1 MIRSLFLTSLL
12 ALAVCGCGRAST
24 QHSAPPAPAAQ
35 STRQTAQPPNAVAP
49 TAQTAAATVQSE
61 TEQAAAAQETAGDA
75 GDDDRAPPDRG
86 DVSLEHLAALPA
98 DAQLPGGKWKPGVNY
113 DPIVPAQP
121 TSVSPGKVE
130 VVEVFWLGCPHCYAL
145 EPFVQAWLKNKPS
158 YIEFVRIPVMWGPVH
173 RAHARLFYTLAAL
186 NRSDLFNKAFDT
198 IQQKHEL
205 LVSVSGNDDE
215 TLKLQQSFA
224 KDNGI
229 SPEDYAKAYNSFSVN
244 SNLQRAEQLTQRYQV
259 QGVPLVVIGGKYS
272 TDVAKAGSPQQLI
285 SEIDDLAAAEHSH
298 ASR

>member
-1 MIRSLFLTSLL
+1 MIRPLFLTSLL

-24 QHSAPPAPAAQ
+24 QHNAAPAAQ
-35 STRQTAQPPNAVAP
+35 PARQTAQQQTAAAP

-61 TEQAAAAQETAGDA
+61 NEQAAAAQETAGT
-75 GDDDRAPPDRG
+75 GDDDRSPPDRG

-98 DAQLPGGKWKPGVNY
+98 DAQLPSGKWKPGVNY

-121 TSVSPGKVE
+121 TNVSPGKVE

-186 NRSDLFNKAFDT
+186 NRSDLFEKAFDT
-198 IQQKHEL
+198 IQQKHEP
-205 LVSVSGNDDE
+205 LVSLSGNDAE

-259 QGVPLVVIGGKYS
+259 QGVPLVVIDGKYS
-272 TDVAKAGSPQQLI
+272 TDVAKAGGPQQLI

>member
-1 MIRSLFLTSLL
+1 MIRPLFLTSLL

-24 QHSAPPAPAAQ
+24 QHNSTPAAQ
-35 STRQTAQPPNAVAP
+35 PPRQTAAQQNAAAP

-61 TEQAAAAQETAGDA
+61 NEQAAAAQETAGDA
-75 GDDDRAPPDRG
+75 GNDDHSPPDRG

-98 DAQLPGGKWKPGVNY
+98 DAQLPTGKWKPGVNY

-121 TSVSPGKVE
+121 TNVSPGKVE

-186 NRSDLFNKAFDT
+186 NRSDLFEKAFDA
-198 IQQKHEL
+198 IQQKHEP
-205 LVSVSGNDDE
+205 LVSLSGNDAE

-259 QGVPLVVIGGKYS
+259 QGVPLVVIDGKYS
-272 TDVAKAGSPQQLI
+272 TDVAKAGGPQQLI

-298 ASR
+298 VSR

>member
-1 MIRSLFLTSLL
+1 MIRPLFLTSLL

-24 QHSAPPAPAAQ
+24 QHNAAPAAQ
-35 STRQTAQPPNAVAP
+35 PTRQTAQQQTAAAP

-61 TEQAAAAQETAGDA
+61 NEQAAAAQETAGA
-75 GDDDRAPPDRG
+75 GDDDRSPPDRG

-98 DAQLPGGKWKPGVNY
+98 DAQLPTGKWKPGVNY

-121 TSVSPGKVE
+121 TNVSPGKVE

-186 NRSDLFNKAFDT
+186 NRSDLFEKAFDT
-198 IQQKHEL
+198 IQQKHEP
-205 LVSVSGNDDE
+205 LVSLSGNDAE

-259 QGVPLVVIGGKYS
+259 QGVPLVVIDGKYS
-272 TDVAKAGSPQQLI
+272 TDVAKAGGPQQLI